1 MAMKF
6 AGDIPLIGGLLKSAY
21 KPVISQ
27 NLYSILVH
35 EAAMAE
41 HVSFTD
47 ISDDAG
53 AASNRLWAFLQS
65 QYETIKV
72 WIFENMPAPEV
83 AP

>member
-27 NLYSILVH
+27 NLYSIFVR

-41 HVSFTD
+41 HVSFAD
-47 ISDDAG
+47 LSEDAS
-53 AASNRLWAFLQS
+53 AASNRLWTFLQG
-65 QYETIKV
+65 QYETIKE
-72 WIFENMPAPEV
+72 WIFENMPAPEMV
-83 AP
+83 P